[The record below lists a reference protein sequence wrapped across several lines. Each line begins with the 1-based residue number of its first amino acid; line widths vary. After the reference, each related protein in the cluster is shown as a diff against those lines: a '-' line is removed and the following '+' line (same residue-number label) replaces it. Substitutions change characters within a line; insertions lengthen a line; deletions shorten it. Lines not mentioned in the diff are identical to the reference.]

1 MDSGYLPLPLP
12 SPLNDVTKVDANPP
26 PREQGSTAAA
36 GATSIRRDPQ
46 RHLSG
51 SLAICGLTTCGAV
64 VLQAGPGGMCAQCDQ
79 ISYCCKQH
87 QREDW
92 PNHRTTCIFYKNLLK
107 QCIKIAPWAHEG
119 IRVKGRTYADNV
131 EASFDKKIT
140 IKDKFAAYFSFDK
153 EEDIDDPEGDED
165 IPMLMQQIPSPYN
178 PTWLFIY
185 HEEGRTTSFE
195 YEDPLPALLER
206 ASPYEEIFIS
216 KGMTMSMAGGLIQIC
231 CTDFPMRIKARLMPM
246 HRFNTIADQ
255 LTKEGVVIIFNIRI
269 VVIVGLV

>member
-1 MDSGYLPLPLP
+1 MRQPHHQSLLDWPQSGPLPLP
-12 SPLNDVTKVDANPP
+12 TPRPLNDITRA
-26 PREQGSTAAA
+26 REQGSTAAP

-46 RHLSG
+46 GNFSDPQ
-51 SLAICGLTTCGAV
+51 AICGLTTCGAV

-140 IKDKFAAYFSFDK
+140 IKDFLYILRMVSFK
-153 EEDIDDPEGDED
+153 
-165 IPMLMQQIPSPYN
+165 
-178 PTWLFIY
+178 
-185 HEEGRTTSFE
+185 
-195 YEDPLPALLER
+195 
-206 ASPYEEIFIS
+206 
-216 KGMTMSMAGGLIQIC
+216 
-231 CTDFPMRIKARLMPM
+231 
-246 HRFNTIADQ
+246 
-255 LTKEGVVIIFNIRI
+255 
-269 VVIVGLV
+269 